1 MHLSFVFIFFL
12 FPLSLFF
19 SSSYPLQDIIPRLAW
34 NIRHEGLAHLLW
46 NHHSVSY
53 TERAAF
59 MEIGLIPLSFLFF
72 SSLLFST
79 LLFCLIHNYVL
90 VI

>member
-34 NIRHEGLAHLLW
+34 NIQHEGLAHLLW
-46 NHHSVSY
+46 STIILLAILS
-53 TERAAF
+53 ER
-59 MEIGLIPLSFLFF
+59 LSWKLA
-72 SSLLFST
+72 
-79 LLFCLIHNYVL
+79 
-90 VI
+90 